1 MKVSSV
7 AWSLLGLGLPPLAAL
22 LFIPPLLSTLGTERF
37 GLLSLIWA
45 LTALSGLLDLGI
57 GRATTKIIAGQQA
70 NGSSRAMLATASAAV
85 RLTGISGSVG
95 GLLIASTLLVDLRS
109 ALRVQEVSSTE
120 LINTTLLLAFMVPS
134 QALAATYRGIAEG
147 LQCFRG
153 ISLIRMSLGVAN
165 FGAPWLVARFTTNLS
180 WAVASLLIT
189 RLLALAAF
197 ALIKRNQL
205 PADGRDIEIEEHQ
218 QRQREL
224 LSAGGWLSVSAV
236 VSPLLVQAD
245 RFAIAAI
252 VSAAAVTAY
261 ALPFDI
267 ITQLLIIPSAIAAV
281 ALPSLSGQIAAA
293 VRQAKDSFRQWTV
306 AVALLMAGLTGIT
319 ALVLPAALSLW
330 LGRAVS
336 DESISVGRWICL
348 GVWLNSI
355 GAMHYTWLHA
365 HGRFRATAMLH
376 LIELPL
382 YALMLT
388 TLLHWHGVVG
398 AAIAWVLRVSADT
411 LGLYAL
417 SRQHDP
423 EHAT

>member
-22 LFIPPLLSTLGTERF
+22 LFIPSLLAMLGAERF

-57 GRATTKIIAGQQA
+57 GRATTKIISGLHADGNA
-70 NGSSRAMLATASAAV
+70 RAMQNTASAAV
-85 RLTGISGSVG
+85 RLSGISGLVG
-95 GLLIASTLLVDLRS
+95 ALLIASTLLVDLRS
-109 ALRVQEVSSTE
+109 ALRVQEVGTVE
-120 LINTTLLLAFMVPS
+120 FVNTTLFLAFLAHS

-153 ISLIRMSLGVAN
+153 ISLVRMSMGVAN
-165 FGAPWLVARFTTNLS
+165 FGAPWLVAQLTIDLS
-180 WAVASLLIT
+180 WVAASLLIT

-197 ALIKRNQL
+197 ALITRRQL
-205 PADGRDIEIEEHQ
+205 PADSRDVAIEERQ
-218 QRQREL
+218 QLQREL
-224 LSAGGWLSVSAV
+224 LGAGGWLSVSAV

-245 RFAIAAI
+245 RFAIAAV

-267 ITQLLIIPSAIAAV
+267 ITQLLIVPSAIATV
-281 ALPSLSGQIAAA
+281 ALPSFSRQLAAA
-293 VRQAKDSFRQWTV
+293 SQQARDSFRRWTV
-306 AVALLMAGLTGIT
+306 AVALLMAGLTAIT
-319 ALVLPAALSLW
+319 ALILPTALSIW

-336 DESISVGRWICL
+336 VESISVGRWICL

-355 GAMHYTWLHA
+355 GAMYYTWLHA

-376 LIELPL
+376 LVELPV
-382 YALMLT
+382 YALMLA

-398 AAIAWVLRVSADT
+398 AALAWVLRVGADT

-417 SRQHDP
+417 SRQHSP